1 MRRFLALAVVALALA
16 AGACASQQ
24 PDRLAMVDSQATKN
38 RRAVQ
43 RLEKELASLRQPVAE
58 LQAELASLRQEL
70 AQLRGMAEENR
81 HLMTQGRMPAAAEAQ
96 GQAAD
101 ELARRVERLEKYLD
115 LQKAEAEKKDQP
127 PKAEPA
133 PAAEP
138 KTAKQVYDL
147 AHSLRKKKSYQ
158 AALDRFQEILDEHP
172 KSGLADNA
180 QYWIGDVYYDQKRYE
195 EAILAFNQVI
205 KRYPKSGKVPSALL
219 KQGLAFNQLGDKRT
233 AKIVLNRLTKNYPK
247 TSQAKTARRV
257 LKKL

>member
-1 MRRFLALAVVALALA
+1 MRRLLPLAVAALALA
-16 AGACASQQ
+16 AGACAPQQ
-24 PDRLAMVDSQATKN
+24 PDRLALLDSQVTKN

-43 RLEKELASLRQPVAE
+43 KLQEEVASLRQPVAE
-58 LQAELASLRQEL
+58 LQADMASLRQEL

-81 HLMTQGRMPAAAEAQ
+81 HLLGQGTAGPAAAEAQ
-96 GQAAD
+96 GDRNQ
-101 ELARRVERLEKYLD
+101 ELSQRVERLEKYLE
-115 LQKAEAEKKDQP
+115 LEQEKGKQQQAQ
-127 PKAEPA
+127 AEPA
-133 PAAEP
+133 PPAEP
-138 KTAKQVYDL
+138 KTPKQIYDL

-180 QYWIGDVYYDQKRYE
+180 QYWIGDVYYAQKRYE

-233 AKIVLNRLTKNYPK
+233 AKIVLGRLVKNYPK
-247 TSQAKTARRV
+247 TSQAKTAKRV
-257 LKKL
+257 LGRL